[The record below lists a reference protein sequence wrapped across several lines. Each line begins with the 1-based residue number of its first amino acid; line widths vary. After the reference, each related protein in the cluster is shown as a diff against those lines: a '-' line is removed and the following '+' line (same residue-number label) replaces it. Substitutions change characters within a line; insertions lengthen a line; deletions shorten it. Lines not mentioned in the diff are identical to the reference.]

1 MSEVETLRDLAHEV
15 LTGEE
20 YALEQPIS
28 QLGLS
33 IIPIVRTESPDPEIE
48 IDYLTTS
55 EAIESGVLEIR
66 DAGDAV
72 NLIIARNTGTKPV
85 LIEEGE
91 VLRAEG
97 SQDRMVIS
105 SVILQPWGQIRIPVK
120 CVHAPHGL
128 RRGAIFAT
136 MGVAS
141 EEVRSTYRRHK
152 YQSIMTDVEHYRPE
166 AAVGQG
172 EVWDSVATIGAA
184 TGGAD
189 PTKYADALEN
199 KRREV
204 TEAAKHIKDNL
215 PEHTCGLL
223 VIDSDGKPIFIEFY
237 RSTRAFSKRQGLIES
252 VAMMGNKD
260 KKKGLPKKKALERAR
275 ETLTELKDIPTDK
288 VVKQKDAD
296 NLHIGLGKLQ
306 GEAVV
311 GEVKDKLKK
320 IFYCSLGL

>member
-1 MSEVETLRDLAHEV
+1 MSDVETIRSLAHEI
-15 LTGEE
+15 LTGEG

-33 IIPIVRTESPDPEIE
+33 VIPIVRTDEISPIE
-48 IDYLTTS
+48 IDYLSTS
-55 EAIESGVLEIR
+55 EAIEAGVLEIR

-72 NLIIARNTGTKPV
+72 NLIIARNTGLKPV

-105 SVILQPWGQIRIPVK
+105 SVILQPGEQTRIPVK

-128 RRGAIFAT
+128 RRGAAFAP

-141 EEVRSTYRRHK
+141 DKVRSTVRRMK
-152 YQSIMTDVEHYRPE
+152 YQSIMTDVEHYVPE
-166 AAVGQG
+166 SAVEQG
-172 EVWDSVATIGAA
+172 EVWREVATIGAA
-184 TGGAD
+184 AGGAD
-189 PTKYADALEN
+189 PTKYTESLEN
-199 KRREV
+199 KRKEV
-204 TEAAKHIKDNL
+204 TKAAKHIKDNL
-215 PEHTCGLL
+215 PEKTCGLL

-237 RSTRAFSKRQGLIES
+237 RSTRAFSKRQGLVES

-260 KKKGLPKKKALERAR
+260 KKKGLSKKKALERAR
-275 ETLTELKDIPTDK
+275 ETVSKLEEIPTDQ
-288 VVKQKDAD
+288 VAKQKDAD
-296 NLHIGLGKLQ
+296 NLQIGLGELQ

-320 IFYCSLGL
+320 ILYCSLGL

>member
-1 MSEVETLRDLAHEV
+1 MSDVETIRSLAHEI
-15 LTGEE
+15 LTGEG

-33 IIPIVRTESPDPEIE
+33 VIPIVRTDEISPIE
-48 IDYLTTS
+48 IDYLSTS
-55 EAIESGVLEIR
+55 EAIEAGVLEIR

-105 SVILQPWGQIRIPVK
+105 SVILQPGEQTRIPVK

-128 RRGAIFAT
+128 RRGAAFAP

-141 EEVRSTYRRHK
+141 EEVRSSIRKMK
-152 YQSIMTDVEHYRPE
+152 YQSIMTDVEHYIPE
-166 AAVGQG
+166 SAVGQG
-172 EVWDSVATIGAA
+172 EVWREVATVGAA
-184 TGGAD
+184 SGGAD
-189 PTKYADALEN
+189 PTKYTEALES
-199 KRREV
+199 KRKEV
-204 TEAAKHIKDNL
+204 SEAAKKIKDKL
-215 PEHTCGLL
+215 PEKTCGIL
-223 VIDSDGKPIFIEFY
+223 VIDSDGKPMFLEFY
-237 RSTRAFSKRQGLIES
+237 RSTRAFSKRQGLVES
-252 VAMMGNKD
+252 VAMMGNKE
-260 KKKGLPKKKALERAR
+260 KKKGLSKKKALERAR
-275 ETLTELKDIPTDK
+275 ETISKLKEIPSDQ
-288 VVKQKDAD
+288 VAKQKDAD
-296 NLHIGLGKLQ
+296 NLQIGLGELQ

-320 IFYCSLGL
+320 ILYCALGL